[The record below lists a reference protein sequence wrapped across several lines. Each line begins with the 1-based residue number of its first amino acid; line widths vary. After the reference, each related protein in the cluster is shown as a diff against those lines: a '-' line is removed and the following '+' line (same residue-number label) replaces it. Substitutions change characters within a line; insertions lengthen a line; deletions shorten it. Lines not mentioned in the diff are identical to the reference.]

1 MVHGGSA
8 LAVALCKWVE
18 ATAVRSEKNTITS
31 INTRETAALDDAVG
45 FLEPCA
51 RCANSLLE
59 ARGWRGVSIT
69 INSDVPSGSGLGSS
83 AATSVAVLASVAT
96 LFNSPLDPAQL
107 YEYAMIGEKLVHGRP
122 SGIDAFVSINGGL
135 VKVRGN
141 KREVVGCPPFWL
153 MVSDSGE
160 SRNTG
165 DMVRRV
171 SEYRNMNRESF
182 ETLLR
187 ATEALVD
194 DSVEALR
201 RGDISILAQGMNFNQ
216 EALRLVGASTEKIDT
231 MVRTARAV
239 GFTGAK
245 LTGAGGGGCIIA
257 VQAPDP
263 QKSFENFRANYPSSF
278 LCSVPGEGVKTWLF

>member
-1 MVHGGSA
+1 
-8 LAVALCKWVE
+8 
-18 ATAVRSEKNTITS
+18 
-31 INTRETAALDDAVG
+31 
-45 FLEPCA
+45 
-51 RCANSLLE
+51 
-59 ARGWRGVSIT
+59 
-69 INSDVPSGSGLGSS
+69 
-83 AATSVAVLASVAT
+83 VAT